1 MTSGINVKKLSQEE
15 SQDWQRKAAF
25 LYWPMTMADI
35 VNENDNATDSNVIGK
50 VFSSYDDSAKFVEEY
65 AK

>member
-1 MTSGINVKKLSQEE
+1 M
-15 SQDWQRKAAF
+15 
-25 LYWPMTMADI
+25 MMAQI

-50 VFSSYDDSAKFVEEY
+50 VISSYDDSAKFAEEY